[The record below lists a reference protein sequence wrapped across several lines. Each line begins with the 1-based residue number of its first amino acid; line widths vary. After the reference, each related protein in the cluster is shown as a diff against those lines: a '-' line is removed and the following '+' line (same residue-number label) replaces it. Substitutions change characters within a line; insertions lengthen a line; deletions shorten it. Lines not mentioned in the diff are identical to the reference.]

1 MADIT
6 MPCVYEFSRGN
17 GTGVAEA
24 LGNWGFSN
32 RVCNAGHEL
41 QRLKCLSAEIDSLR
55 DKKSTMNVIYDRRY
69 DPDAWYV
76 KPSSDECKP
85 VWMFPVKRPL
95 ITYSSTATIMKV
107 SDKNSVGSELV
118 HVIPGRSYVLQGTS
132 KWFSRGHDCC
142 YQPSCL
148 APQCGLQYYKG

>member
-1 MADIT
+1 
-6 MPCVYEFSRGN
+6 
-17 GTGVAEA
+17 
-24 LGNWGFSN
+24 
-32 RVCNAGHEL
+32 
-41 QRLKCLSAEIDSLR
+41 
-55 DKKSTMNVIYDRRY
+55 MNVIYDRRY

-118 HVIPGRSYVLQGTS
+118 HVIPGRSYVLQGVRIH
-132 KWFSRGHDCC
+132 FSE
-142 YQPSCL
+142 
-148 APQCGLQYYKG
+148 